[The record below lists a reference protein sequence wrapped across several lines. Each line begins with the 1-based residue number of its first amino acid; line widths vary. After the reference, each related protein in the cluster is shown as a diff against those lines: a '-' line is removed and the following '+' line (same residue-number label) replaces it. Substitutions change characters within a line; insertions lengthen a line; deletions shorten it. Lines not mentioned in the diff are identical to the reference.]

1 MAKTETSTDT
11 SRTEATSLQRGLA
24 MLEMLARRPDG
35 ATLREITEHLSLP
48 GASALRLARTLVELG
63 YLTRESGTKRFFMTN
78 SLLMLGQPRAAS
90 RGLSECAISAMRG
103 IRQATGETTH
113 LCCLID
119 VEMVIIEQ
127 LLSLH
132 PFKYSADLGARCPCF
147 SCAPGKAIVA
157 FLAPEERA
165 ATIER
170 IRFKRFTPTTISSK
184 RAFRQELESI
194 RKLGF
199 AIDRAEGIAGIHCI
213 AAPILDRYGTAV
225 AAITIAGPSSRIPE
239 DEFEVIGQ
247 VVREG
252 ARQASVEFN
261 QR

>member
-1 MAKTETSTDT
+1 
-11 SRTEATSLQRGLA
+11 
-24 MLEMLARRPDG
+24 
-35 ATLREITEHLSLP
+35 
-48 GASALRLARTLVELG
+48 
-63 YLTRESGTKRFFMTN
+63 
-78 SLLMLGQPRAAS
+78 
-90 RGLSECAISAMRG
+90 
-103 IRQATGETTH
+103 
-113 LCCLID
+113 
-119 VEMVIIEQ
+119 MVIIEQ

-225 AAITIAGPSSRIPE
+225 AAITMAGPSSRIPE